1 MYAAKHHPRVPPD
14 VIQIGAFIKMK
25 IFKTICYLLLV
36 ICIAGFA
43 VRAQETFTGTVVSYG
58 SGFNTRMDTAPFTI
72 RLKSETPA
80 DQAAHFLSLLQ
91 DSGQDALLKAISKED
106 IGNFSV
112 GGNLART
119 VNAAVETNANGQRRI
134 YIVFERWT
142 RFAEVRGGYRSLDY
156 PFGYIELNIDPRT
169 GKGEGTYI
177 AAAKI
182 RWKRDKDASGSHVEI
197 EDFATFPARLLNVRT
212 SPRKP

>member
-1 MYAAKHHPRVPPD
+1 MKKLGSISFVLLPFYAA
-14 VIQIGAFIKMK
+14 
-25 IFKTICYLLLV
+25 LLV
-36 ICIAGFA
+36 LPAH
-43 VRAQETFTGTVVSYG
+43 AQRYEETFTGTVLSYG
-58 SGFNTRMDTAPFTI
+58 SGFNTRMATAPFTI
-72 RLKSETPA
+72 QLKRETSA
-80 DQAAHFLSLLQ
+80 DQASHFLTVLQ

-106 IGNFSV
+106 VGNFSV

-119 VNAAVETNANGQRRI
+119 INAAVETNMNGQRRI

-156 PFGYIELNIDPRT
+156 PFGYIELNIDPNT

-182 RWKRDKDASGSHVEI
+182 RWKGDGGTAGPHVEV
-197 EDFATFPARLLNVRT
+197 EDFATYPARLLNVRT
-212 SPRKP
+212 QRRNS